1 MVWSLVAHLTD
12 SSFEAVKIS
21 QGCVRCWKTVPLND
35 FMKIEWVFIIIS
47 PGGYLPVS
55 QWVGGTGSMRYG
67 LWRERYSYVAIDNL
81 IKRTSRES
89 ECDCLRLR
97 HRSFPIMSVTQELGG
112 IIPKDPSGC
121 SSLNS
126 FNFMY
131 VILSVGVPYWSSI
144 LQMGSDN
151 GFVCISL
158 SEVFCV
164 LRFFHHVECSF

>member
-1 MVWSLVAHLTD
+1 
-12 SSFEAVKIS
+12 
-21 QGCVRCWKTVPLND
+21 
-35 FMKIEWVFIIIS
+35 
-47 PGGYLPVS
+47 
-55 QWVGGTGSMRYG
+55 MR
-67 LWRERYSYVAIDNL
+67 LLEVTPSKFSYYV
-81 IKRTSRES
+81 
-89 ECDCLRLR
+89 CDAR
-97 HRSFPIMSVTQELGG
+97 VGG

-151 GFVCISL
+151 GLVCISL

-164 LRFFHHVECSF
+164 LRFFLRNPNDLFAAFVILLIWVFQDGSFAMSTPRYLGLATSSRVSLCRV